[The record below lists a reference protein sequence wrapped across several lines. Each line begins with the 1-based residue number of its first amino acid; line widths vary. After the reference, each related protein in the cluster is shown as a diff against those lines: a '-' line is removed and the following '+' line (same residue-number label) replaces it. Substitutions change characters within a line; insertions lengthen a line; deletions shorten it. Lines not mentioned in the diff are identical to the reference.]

1 MSYLKI
7 IVRDCAKNK
16 DVRKFFI
23 KEGLIQ
29 NEYGY
34 FNNPKF
40 EQMKLGKIAKRII
53 DNDYY

>member
-53 DNDYY
+53 DND